1 MRLIKVS
8 IPFIAGQWSLPRARR
23 RAACDGA
30 VFQSPSL
37 RGSGRFRSNGRGRTP
52 SVAFQSPSLRG
63 SGRFGETP
71 PPSAEWRM
79 VSIPFIAGQWS
90 LRGAPEASSQRFGEV
105 SIPFIAGQWS
115 LPPAQT
121 RRLISPRRFQSPSLR
136 GSGRFG
142 ARRRRGAPGPPRFQS
157 PSLRGSGRFTPPG
170 ASTSP
175 RSSSFNPLHCG
186 AVVASEAPP
195 GPRNRGG
202 PFQSPSLRGSG
213 RFRRRTAEPGGR
225 AGFQSPSLRGS
236 GRFKWKPCFL
246 QWRRSCFNPLHCGAV
261 VASFF

>member
-1 MRLIKVS
+1 
-8 IPFIAGQWSLPRARR
+8 
-23 RAACDGA
+23 
-30 VFQSPSL
+30 
-37 RGSGRFRSNGRGRTP
+37 
-52 SVAFQSPSLRG
+52 
-63 SGRFGETP
+63 
-71 PPSAEWRM
+71 M

-261 VASFF
+261 VASTPDLGGDRAVSASFNPLHCGAVVASTRAVRAAQVAAAVFQSPSLRGSGRFRISHRRCQARRRVSIPFIAGQWSLL